1 MIPKIIHYCWF
12 GRGKM
17 PEQAEHCLASWRK
30 FLPDYELKLWNED
43 SFDVNRLRFT
53 RQAYERRKFAF
64 VTDYVRLYALKSFGG
79 IYMDTDVEVLRS
91 LDDLLGLPGFTG
103 FESNCLLPTGLLA
116 SRKGAPWLD
125 MLMSYYDGKPFV
137 RWYGRLNDTPNTL
150 IISKIFRRRGIRLDN
165 TYQVYD
171 GELHFFPKDYF
182 CPKTYETG
190 QLELTEN
197 SYCIH
202 HFAGSWK

>member
-17 PEQAEHCLASWRK
+17 PELAEHCLASWRK

-91 LDDLLGLPGFTG
+91 LDDLLGLPGFIIP
-103 FESNCLLPTGLLA
+103 FVYVYNPALLIVDTPV
-116 SRKGAPWLD
+116 LD
-125 MLMSYYDGKPFV
+125 TVWMMSYYDGKPFV

-150 IISKIFRRRGIRLDN
+150 IISKIIRRRGIRLDN

>member
-1 MIPKIIHYCWF
+1 
-12 GRGKM
+12 M
-17 PEQAEHCLASWRK
+17 PELAEHCLASWRK

-116 SRKGAPWLD
+116 SRKGGALARYAD
-125 MLMSYYDGKPFV
+125 
-137 RWYGRLNDTPNTL
+137 
-150 IISKIFRRRGIRLDN
+150 
-165 TYQVYD
+165 
-171 GELHFFPKDYF
+171 EL
-182 CPKTYETG
+182 
-190 QLELTEN
+190 L
-197 SYCIH
+197 
-202 HFAGSWK
+202 

>member
-1 MIPKIIHYCWF
+1 MSFITPPVAVAAYAAA
-12 GRGKM
+12 G
-17 PEQAEHCLASWRK
+17 LA
-30 FLPDYELKLWNED
+30 D
-43 SFDVNRLRFT
+43 SSASKTGWL
-53 RQAYERRKFAF
+53 AF
-64 VTDYVRLYALKSFGG
+64 
-79 IYMDTDVEVLRS
+79 M
-91 LDDLLGLPGFTG
+91 LGLPGFTG
-103 FESNCLLPTGLLA
+103 IESNSLLPTGLLA

-150 IISKIFRRRGIRLDN
+150 IISKIFRRRGIRRDI
-165 TYQVYD
+165 TYQVDD

>member
-1 MIPKIIHYCWF
+1 MPLSGVLVSFGNVRKCTKKYRLTRSDSPRFVTSGRRRSALWPGRPFRKSGKLLYLSDKRRRMIPKIIHYCWF

-17 PEQAEHCLASWRK
+17 PELAEHCLASWRK

-91 LDDLLGLPGFTG
+91 LDDLLGL
-103 FESNCLLPTGLLA
+103 
-116 SRKGAPWLD
+116 
-125 MLMSYYDGKPFV
+125 
-137 RWYGRLNDTPNTL
+137 
-150 IISKIFRRRGIRLDN
+150 
-165 TYQVYD
+165 
-171 GELHFFPKDYF
+171 
-182 CPKTYETG
+182 
-190 QLELTEN
+190 
-197 SYCIH
+197 
-202 HFAGSWK
+202 